1 MYISS
6 MNPSQVFASNS
17 NLQQSGLTAFPVSAR
32 NTIQGNSV
40 NYSFNPMFNQ
50 ASAWGFGVMNPAIG
64 QQAWSQSF
72 IPSGVSSFAQQP
84 VIWNSM
90 AYNPYIAQQQ
100 AMSQQ
105 AFSNPFNQI
114 SGQVYATGVNNIQSS
129 QGMAQMRL
137 DLHETNSDVVLA
149 AELPNISLNDLNL
162 TVTDDSV
169 SISATALAG
178 GQVTSLFRTVALP
191 TNVRAEQ
198 VEATYSN
205 GILEIRAPKSD
216 ITSRRRLK
224 INVAQ

>member
-6 MNPSQVFASNS
+6 MNPNQVFATNS
-17 NLQQSGLTAFPVSAR
+17 NLCQSGVTAFPVSAR
-32 NTIQGNSV
+32 NTLSGNCVS
-40 NYSFNPMFNQ
+40 YSFNPMLNQ
-50 ASAWGFGVMNPAIG
+50 ASAWGLINPVVG
-64 QQAWSQSF
+64 QQAWAQGF
-72 IPSGVSSFAQQP
+72 IPNSGVSSFNNPA
-84 VIWNSM
+84 IWNSM

-100 AMSQQ
+100 AIAQQ
-105 AFSNPFNQI
+105 AFASSFGNQI
-114 SGQVYATGVNNIQSS
+114 GGQVFATGLNTIQSS

-137 DLHETNSDVVLA
+137 DLHETNSDVVVA
-149 AELPNISLNDLNL
+149 AELPNVSLNDLNL
-162 TVTDDSV
+162 TVTDDSM

-191 TNVRAEQ
+191 TDIKAEL

>member
-6 MNPSQVFASNS
+6 MNPSQVFATNA

-32 NTIQGNSV
+32 NTLQGNSV
-40 NYSFNPMFNQ
+40 SYSFNPMFNQ
-50 ASAWGFGVMNPAIG
+50 ASAWSLMNPVVG

-72 IPSGVSSFAQQP
+72 VPNSGYSSFNHP
-84 VIWNSM
+84 SIWNSM

-100 AMSQQ
+100 QIAQQ

-114 SGQVYATGVNNIQSS
+114 AGQVCATGVNTIQSS

-137 DLHETNSDVVLA
+137 DLHETNSDVVVA

-162 TVTDDSV
+162 TVTDDSL

-191 TNVRAEQ
+191 TDIKAEL

-216 ITSRRRLK
+216 ITTRRRLK

>member
-6 MNPSQVFASNS
+6 MNPSQVFATSS

-32 NTIQGNSV
+32 NTLQGNSV
-40 NYSFNPMFNQ
+40 SYSFNPMLNQ
-50 ASAWGFGVMNPAIG
+50 ASAWGLMNPVIG
-64 QQAWSQSF
+64 AQAWGQNF
-72 IPSGVSSFAQQP
+72 IPNSGYSSFNNPA
-84 VIWNSM
+84 IWNSM

-100 AMSQQ
+100 VIAQQ
-105 AFSNPFNQI
+105 AFANPFNQT
-114 SGQVYATGVNNIQSS
+114 SGHVCATGFNTIQSS

-137 DLHETNSDVVLA
+137 DLHETNSDVVVA

-191 TNVRAEQ
+191 TDIKAEL